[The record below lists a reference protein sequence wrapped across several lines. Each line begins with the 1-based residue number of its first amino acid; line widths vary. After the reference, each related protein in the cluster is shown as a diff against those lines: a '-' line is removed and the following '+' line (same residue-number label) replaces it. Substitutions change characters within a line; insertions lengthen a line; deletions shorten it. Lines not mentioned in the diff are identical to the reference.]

1 MPDSLSFSSPRSA
14 GPLRIR
20 CGNTRTLDEMK
31 TADRHEL
38 VDAILK
44 CRNAF
49 VGIAA
54 VSGAINVLMLT
65 GSFYMLEIYDRVL
78 PSRSAAT
85 LVAISILALTL
96 YAFHGAF
103 DLVRSR
109 LLVRIAA
116 SLDESIGRR
125 LYDTIVQ
132 LPLTGHSASE
142 GVQPLRDLD
151 QIRSFISGV
160 GPLALFDLPW
170 MPLYLGI
177 CYLFHPWI
185 GLTVTVGGLILITI
199 TFLTEILTRKP
210 IKTAVALAI
219 ERNLLAEA
227 SRRNAEVLQAMGM
240 GARLGTLWGEVNAK
254 HMASQRVAA
263 DVGGGF
269 GAVSKVLRLALQS
282 MVLGVGA
289 YLVIEQQATSGII
302 IAGSILTA
310 RALSPIEMAIG
321 NWRGLVAARQ
331 SWSRLYAL
339 LERNPVRA
347 EQMALPRPAKSLSVE
362 TVAVVPPGK
371 RNVVVLDATFRLAS
385 GQGLGILGPSAAGK
399 SSLARALVGAW
410 QPAHG
415 KVRLDEAAI
424 EQWSPQALGRFIG
437 YLPQDI
443 ELFDGTVAQN
453 IARFD
458 SEPNPE
464 NIIAA
469 ATAAD
474 VHRLVARLPD
484 GYETRIGEHGA
495 ALSAG
500 QRQRIALARALY
512 GDPFLVVL
520 DEPNS
525 NLDAEGEAALTRAIK
540 GVRERGGI
548 VIVITHRLNVLAA
561 VDMLL
566 VMGEGKILAFGPRD
580 QAITH
585 VTRPSPAGASPRPT
599 PSHHAAPRPTQLHVV
614 DTQEAAS

>member
-1 MPDSLSFSSPRSA
+1 
-14 GPLRIR
+14 
-20 CGNTRTLDEMK
+20 MK

-38 VDAILK
+38 VDAVLK

-49 VGIAA
+49 IGIGA
-54 VSGAINVLMLT
+54 VSGALNVLMLT

-78 PSRSAAT
+78 PSRSAPT
-85 LVAISILALTL
+85 LVALTILALVL
-96 YAFHGAF
+96 YAFHGAL

-109 LLVRIAA
+109 LLVRIGA
-116 SLDESIGRR
+116 SLDESLGRR

-132 LPLTGHSASE
+132 LPLTSHSAND
-142 GVQPLRDLD
+142 GLQPLRDLD
-151 QIRSFISGV
+151 QIRSFLSGV

-170 MPLYLGI
+170 MPFYLGI
-177 CYLFHPWI
+177 CYLFHPLI
-185 GLTVTVGGLILITI
+185 GLAATIGGVILITI
-199 TFLTEILTRKP
+199 TLLTELLTRKP
-210 IKTAVALAI
+210 IKTAVALAT
-219 ERNLLAEA
+219 ERNGLAEA
-227 SRRNAEVLQAMGM
+227 GRRNAEVLQAMGM

-254 HMASQRVAA
+254 HMASHRVAG
-263 DVGGGF
+263 DVGGGL
-269 GAVSKVLRLALQS
+269 GAISRVLRLALQS

-289 YLVIEQQATSGII
+289 YLVIEQQATAGII

-310 RALSPIEMAIG
+310 RALSPIEIAIG
-321 NWRGLVAARQ
+321 NWRGVVAARQ

-339 LERNPVRA
+339 LERHPARA
-347 EQMALPRPAKSLSVE
+347 QRMALPRPAKSLSVE
-362 TVAVVPPGK
+362 TVAVMPPGT
-371 RNVVVLDATFRLAS
+371 RNVVVLDAAFRLTS

-399 SSLARALVGAW
+399 SSLARTLVGAW

-443 ELFDGTVAQN
+443 ELFDGTIAQN

-458 SEPNPE
+458 SEASSE

-474 VHRLVARLPD
+474 VHRLIARLPD

-525 NLDAEGEAALTRAIK
+525 NLDGEGEAALTRAIQ

-548 VIVITHRLNVLAA
+548 VIVITHRYNVLAA

-580 QAITH
+580 Q
-585 VTRPSPAGASPRPT
+585 VMSKLVRRPAD
-599 PSHHAAPRPTQLHVV
+599 AAPRPTPVQDAAPRPTPLHVV

>member
-1 MPDSLSFSSPRSA
+1 MTA
-14 GPLRIR
+14 G
-20 CGNTRTLDEMK
+20 
-31 TADRHEL
+31 RHEL

-49 VGIAA
+49 VGIGA

-78 PSRSAAT
+78 PSRSGPT
-85 LVAISILALTL
+85 LVALSILALTL
-96 YAFHGAF
+96 YAFHGAL
-103 DLVRSR
+103 DLVRAR
-109 LLVRIAA
+109 LLVRIAG
-116 SLDESIGRR
+116 SLDEGLGRR

-132 LPLTGHSASE
+132 LPLTAHSATHSASD
-142 GVQPLRDLD
+142 GLQPLRDLD
-151 QIRSFISGV
+151 QIRSFLSGV

-185 GLTVTVGGLILITI
+185 GLTATVGGLILITI
-199 TFLTEILTRKP
+199 TFLTERLTRKP
-210 IKTAVALAI
+210 IRTAVALAA
-219 ERNLLAEA
+219 ERSALAEA

-240 GARLGTLWGEVNAK
+240 GARLGTLWGELNAK
-254 HMASQRVAA
+254 HLASQRLAA

-269 GAVSKVLRLALQS
+269 GAITKVLRLALQS
-282 MVLGVGA
+282 IVLGVGA
-289 YLVIEQQATSGII
+289 YLVIEQKATAGII

-310 RALSPIEMAIG
+310 RALMPIEMAIG
-321 NWRGLVAARQ
+321 NWRGVVTARQ

-339 LERNPVRA
+339 LERIPVPA
-347 EQMALPRPAKSLSVE
+347 QQMALPRPAKSLSVE
-362 TVAVVPPGK
+362 TVVVMPPGK
-371 RNVVVLDATFRLAS
+371 SNIVVLDAAFRLTS
-385 GQGLGILGPSAAGK
+385 GQGLGIIGPSASGK
-399 SSLARALVGAW
+399 SSLARTLVGAW
-410 QPAHG
+410 RAAHG

-424 EQWSPQALGRFIG
+424 EQWSPQVLGRFIG

-443 ELFDGTVAQN
+443 ELFDGTIAQN

-474 VHRLVARLPD
+474 VHRLIARSPD

-525 NLDAEGEAALTRAIK
+525 NLDAEGEAALTRAIT

-548 VIVITHRLNVLAA
+548 VIVITHRYNVLSA

-566 VMGEGKILAFGPRD
+566 VMGEGKVLAFGPRD
-580 QAITH
+580 Q
-585 VTRPSPAGASPRPT
+585 VMSKLVQRPPAAAAPRPA
-599 PSHHAAPRPTQLHVV
+599 PVHEAAPRPTPLHVV